1 MLFISPPFG
10 NYIEIKNC
18 ISIKGSFTL
27 YERSGLVTQI
37 IKTLRYSFEN
47 EGWVNKIGLKNKGLD
62 YAIKKY
68 KDTNHII
75 SIAILNKGEIPYILK
90 KLPKNMNIEL
100 NISCPNI
107 NKSLVHY
114 GLKDFISKE
123 REWCIIKL
131 SPISEFSLIDIL
143 YSEGFRQFHCSNTI
157 PIKEGGLSGYKIKDY
172 NKKLIGYIKDN
183 YKDCVVIGGG
193 GIQNMNDIYFY
204 KKIGCDYF
212 SISTLFFNPIKFLI
226 FYYNFISNNII

>member
-27 YERSGLVTQI
+27 YERTGLFTQI
-37 IKTLRYSFEN
+37 IKTLRYSFEHK
-47 EGWVNKIGLKNKGLD
+47 GWVNKIGLKNKGID

-68 KDTNHII
+68 KNTNHII
-75 SIAILNKGEIPYILK
+75 SIAILNPGEIPLILN
-90 KLPKNMNIEL
+90 KLPTNMNIEL

-107 NKSLVHY
+107 NKSLVSNN
-114 GLKDFISKE
+114 LKGFINKE

-131 SPISEFSLIDIL
+131 SPVSEFSLVDTL

-157 PIKEGGLSGYKIKDY
+157 PIKEGGLSGSKIKEY
-172 NKKLIGYIKDN
+172 NVKLIKYIKDN
-183 YKDCVVIGGG
+183 YNDCEIIGGG
-193 GIQNMNDIYFY
+193 GIRTWNDFIFYQNL
-204 KKIGCDYF
+204 GCDYY
-212 SISTLFFNPIKFLI
+212 SISTLFFNPIQFSV
-226 FYYNFISNNII
+226 FYYNLISNNII